1 MAQRLSRVGAGA
13 LAIVVGLLLLAGSAT
28 TVLWDV
34 QRSIDESIAASF
46 QRNVEMITR
55 TTLMLEQSPTAAAGW
70 EAIAGRAR
78 NLGLVGPAPCDS
90 GNCLCPGT
98 ARGPECLPMD
108 WLQPAGGGERGGN
121 APGPVPAMVADA
133 LVALALALR
142 PRSMGEAT
150 SAIAGGAAMLV
161 RVQRIDEATAAA
173 RTAIGIRL
181 PLYLSAFVAPLLLFG
196 SLGWALSRERAKVAE
211 AERRRAE
218 VERDAAVA
226 ARRLYEAALKGATT
240 TLEDLGHE
248 VISPASSLRHAI
260 GRLEGLSAERPE
272 WRALSERASVD
283 LMAGYVSRIV
293 RAADRARTALQLRR
307 RQAQSVRAGERVEL
321 NRFFARRLAA
331 EQLIAPLPFRLA
343 EAPRPI
349 EVLADRGDLEE
360 IVGNLLS
367 NARRFASGQP
377 ITVRIESERP
387 LVRISIRNEGPIIP
401 RGEEERIFELDV
413 ALEPAEDETSH
424 GLGLFLV
431 RTAVNAMNGSVVA
444 INDPEPATRGVT
456 FVIELLEAG

>member
-1 MAQRLSRVGAGA
+1 M
-13 LAIVVGLLLLAGSAT
+13 LLLAGSAT
-28 TVLWDV
+28 TILWDI
-34 QRSIDESIAASF
+34 QRSIDDSISASA
-46 QRNVEMITR
+46 QRAVER
-55 TTLMLEQSPTAAAGW
+55 TVRIARMLDTGPMAAAGW

-78 NLGLVGPAPCDS
+78 NLELVGPAPCDT
-90 GNCLCPGT
+90 GNCLCPGS
-98 ARGPECLPMD
+98 ARGPECLPLEP
-108 WLQPAGGGERGGN
+108 LQPGAGETLPYGAGDLPSAR
-121 APGPVPAMVADA
+121 VADA
-133 LVALALALR
+133 LIQLALHFE
-142 PRSMGEAT
+142 PRSLRESTVMLGDV
-150 SAIAGGAAMLV
+150 AMLV
-161 RVQRIDEATAAA
+161 HTEQIDSATSAA
-173 RTAIGIRL
+173 RTALAARL
-181 PLYLSAFVAPLLLFG
+181 PLYLAAFVAPLLLFG
-196 SLGWALSRERAKVAE
+196 SLGWALSRERAKAAD

-218 VERDAAVA
+218 LERDAAVA
-226 ARRLYEAALKGATT
+226 ARRVYEAALKGATT

-260 GRLEGLSAERPE
+260 TRLQTLTNARPE
-272 WRALSERASVD
+272 WHALAEHASVD

-293 RAADRARTALQLRR
+293 RAADRARSALQLRR
-307 RQAQSVRAGERVEL
+307 RQAQSERAGERVEL

-331 EQLIAPLPFRLA
+331 EQLVAPLPFQLV

-349 EVLADRGDLEE
+349 EVLADRGNLEE

-377 ITVRIESERP
+377 IKVRIESERP

-401 RGEEERIFELDV
+401 AGEEERIFELDV
-413 ALEPAEDETSH
+413 ALEPACEETSH

-444 INDPEPATRGVT
+444 LNDPEPATHGVT

>member
-1 MAQRLSRVGAGA
+1 MAHQLSRVGAGA
-13 LAIVVGLLLLAGSAT
+13 LAIATSLLLLAGSAT
-28 TVLWDV
+28 TILWDV

-46 QRNVEMITR
+46 QRNFELVTR
-55 TTLMLEQSPTAAAGW
+55 TARTLETSPTAAAGW

-78 NLGLVGPAPCDS
+78 NLGLVGPAPCDTGS
-90 GNCLCPGT
+90 CLCPGT
-98 ARGPECLPMD
+98 TKGPECLP
-108 WLQPAGGGERGGN
+108 LELPTPALGGDRGGR
-121 APGPVPAMVADA
+121 APGPVPARVADA
-133 LVALALALR
+133 LVVLALGLR
-142 PRSMGEAT
+142 PRSMGDTT
-150 SAIAGGAAMLV
+150 SMLDGGAAMLIHAE
-161 RVQRIDEATAAA
+161 RIDEATAAA
-173 RTAIGIRL
+173 RAAIAARL
-181 PLYLSAFVAPLLLFG
+181 PLYLTAFAAPLLLFG
-196 SLGWALSRERAKVAE
+196 SLGWALSRERAKAAE

-218 VERDAAVA
+218 LERDAAVA
-226 ARRLYEAALKGATT
+226 ARRVYEAALKGANT

-260 GRLEGLSAERPE
+260 GRLEGLSEERPE
-272 WRALSERASVD
+272 WRALADHASVD
-283 LMAGYVSRIV
+283 LMTGYVSRIV
-293 RAADRARTALQLRR
+293 RAADRARMALQLRR

-331 EQLIAPLPFRLA
+331 EQLVAPLPFRLV

-413 ALEPAEDETSH
+413 ALEPADDETSH

-444 INDPEPATRGVT
+444 INDPEPAVHGVT
-456 FVIELLEAG
+456 FMIELLEAG

>member
-1 MAQRLSRVGAGA
+1 MNRVGAGV
-13 LAIVVGLLLLAGSAT
+13 LATVVATMLLVGSAT
-28 TVLWDV
+28 TILWDV
-34 QRSIDESIAASF
+34 QRSLDEALAASF
-46 QRNVEMITR
+46 QRNQEFLNR
-55 TTLMLEQSPTAAAGW
+55 TARLLEAGATTAAGW
-70 EAIAGRAR
+70 DAIVGRAR
-78 NLGLVGPAPCDS
+78 NLGLLGRGPCTS
-90 GNCLCPGT
+90 GNCLCPGE
-98 ARGPECLPMD
+98 GPRSACLP
-108 WLQPAGGGERGGN
+108 LEPLPAVPAGLGVDASPAPIAVAIATALIRG
-121 APGPVPAMVADA
+121 AMRLD
-133 LVALALALR
+133 
-142 PRSMGEAT
+142 PRSSREAT
-150 SAIAGGAAMLV
+150 VMVAGGAATLLHAEGV
-161 RVQRIDEATAAA
+161 DAASAAA
-173 RTAIGIRL
+173 TIAVAARL
-181 PLYLSAFVAPLLLFG
+181 PLYLAAFAAPLLLLG
-196 SLGWALSRERAKVAE
+196 TLGWTLSRERARTAE

-218 VERDAAVA
+218 VERDAAIA
-226 ARRLYEAALKGATT
+226 ARRVYESALKGATA

-248 VISPASSLRHAI
+248 VISPAASLSHAI
-260 GRLEGLSAERPE
+260 ERLETLANDRSE
-272 WRALSERASVD
+272 WRALAERGSID
-283 LMAGYVSRIV
+283 LMAGYVRRIV

-307 RQAQSVRAGERVEL
+307 RLAQSVRAGERVEL

-331 EQLIAPLPFRLA
+331 EQLIGPMPYSLI

-349 EVLADRGDLEE
+349 EVLADRGDFEE

-413 ALEPAEDETSH
+413 ALEPAPDDTSH

-444 INDPEPATRGVT
+444 INDPEPATHGVT